1 MVAGGRCILLK
12 KMEIFGIYQKMFSI
26 NRRLLGNLD
35 LKKMIIKLA
44 ALFRLVSLPQ
54 NKFISCQNHNIFRPT
69 RNTVTKPCSAIR
81 NKLNELGRTDAS
93 GGEIVLH

>member
-35 LKKMIIKLA
+35 LKKMIVKLA

-54 NKFISCQNHNIFRPT
+54 NKFISCQNQ
-69 RNTVTKPCSAIR
+69 K
-81 NKLNELGRTDAS
+81 LGRTDAS